1 MVLMMGGGVMV
12 VGNLQGQETIEVL
25 TKTYGGEDAYGNP
38 IEVETSYEIKNALV
52 AQQGSI
58 IEYDMFSTNPEIE
71 IVVYVNKKWHNV
83 IKSTDVVLYNGKRYE
98 QVNYPT
104 LWKPFKGSI
113 IKPKLIIG
121 LKTVG

>member
-52 AQQGSI
+52 AQQGST
-58 IEYDMFSTNPEIE
+58 IEYDMFSTNSEIE
-71 IVVYVNKKWHNV
+71 IVVYLNKKYHNV

>member
-1 MVLMMGGGVMV
+1 MMGGGVMV
-12 VGNLQGQETIEVL
+12 VGNLQGQETIEIL
-25 TKTYGGEDAYGNP
+25 TKTYGDEDIYGNAV
-38 IEVETSYEIKNALV
+38 EVETSYEINNALV
-52 AQQGSI
+52 AQQGST

-71 IVVYVNKKWHNV
+71 IVIYVNKKWHNV

-98 QVNYPT
+98 QVDYPT

-121 LKTVG
+121 LKTMG